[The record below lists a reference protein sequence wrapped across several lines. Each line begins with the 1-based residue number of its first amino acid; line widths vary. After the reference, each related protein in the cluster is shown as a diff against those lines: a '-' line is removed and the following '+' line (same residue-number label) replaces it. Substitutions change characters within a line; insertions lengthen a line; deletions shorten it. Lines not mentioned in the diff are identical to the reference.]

1 MATLL
6 EQAFDAVGELVGPDA
21 QDGGGAL
28 DEVLVGAQPGEAAF
42 TREGLDATHVGG
54 DRSFGDDLD
63 GADHA
68 EGTDMGTATQ
78 LDRTVARFD
87 DAHDVAVLVTEE
99 GDGPRLVGLVFR
111 RHGGLRGIFRQFRVL
126 VERMRHQR
134 RGLRGRGER
143 GSAGGDT
150 CDDLEKFPTFHDSLL
165 QSRVM
170 RNKFRCAVMN
180 AR

>member
-1 MATLL
+1 MAAAPAAMTAAAPAHFFRL
-6 EQAFDAVGELVGPDA
+6 
-21 QDGGGAL
+21 
-28 DEVLVGAQPGEAAF
+28 QPI
-42 TREGLDATHVGG
+42 GL
-54 DRSFGDDLD
+54 FL
-63 GADHA
+63 
-68 EGTDMGTATQ
+68 
-78 LDRTVARFD
+78 
-87 DAHDVAVLVTEE
+87 
-99 GDGPRLVGLVFR
+99 R

-170 RNKFRCAVMN
+170 RNKFRRAVMN